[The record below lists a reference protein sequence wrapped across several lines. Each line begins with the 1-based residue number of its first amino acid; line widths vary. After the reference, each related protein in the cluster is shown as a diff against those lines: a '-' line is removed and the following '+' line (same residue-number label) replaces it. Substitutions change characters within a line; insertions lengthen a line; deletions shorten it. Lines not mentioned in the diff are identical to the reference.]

1 MKEEEYVESKHEE
14 LMNEL
19 DDNLSKMKSEKSNG
33 EELRRKLEQM
43 SSDELLKELDLLIAS
58 C

>member
-1 MKEEEYVESKHEE
+1 MESKHEE